1 MRTRDLV
8 LVGLFTALIAIGA
21 FIKLPIP
28 YLPLT
33 LQVLFV
39 LMAGLMLGK
48 RLGALSAAVYLLI
61 GLVGVPI
68 FANGGGLGYIA
79 QPSFGYLLS
88 YPVAAYLVGAMIER
102 RSTITP
108 LLAAVAG
115 VVGVAVIYLIGA
127 PYLYLIVTQ
136 VLGKALSYQTLVN
149 KYVIAFL
156 PADLVKVAIAAIV
169 VPPVYN
175 RVKR

>member
-48 RLGALSAAVYLLI
+48 RLGALSALVYLLV
-61 GLVGVPI
+61 GLAGVPV
-68 FANGGGLGYIA
+68 FANGGGLGYFA

-88 YPVAAYLVGAMIER
+88 YPVAAFLVGMIAER
-102 RSTITP
+102 RRAMTP
-108 LLAAVAG
+108 LLAASAGLIG
-115 VVGVAVIYLIGA
+115 VVVIYLIGV
-127 PYLYLIVTQ
+127 PYLYLIVTR
-136 VLGKALSYQTLVN
+136 VLGKALSYQTLIS

-175 RVKR
+175 RVRQ